1 MKWVLLVLVFFFI
14 GCASLETNRY
24 CSDEYPVYPQT
35 VKMEGHEFSTS
46 QPCGLIVR
54 F

>member
-1 MKWVLLVLVFFFI
+1 MKWVLLVLVFFVI

-35 VKMEGHEFSTS
+35 VKMDGHEFSTS